1 MNTNHR
7 SPLYHCLTEKI
18 LIGAIWRNFICP
30 KTLFLAV
37 FWYLDWVYCS
47 QLPQNASSITYKSYL
62 HMLHRIFF
70 PKISFFDPKKSK
82 KQPILAV
89 FQCFRHMHD
98 VYDLKCKNILNIDEY
113 NLQYPLISLFDRK
126 NIDWGNLAQLF
137 WPKTLFLAVFWYLD
151 CVYCA
156 QLPIYA
162 SPITYTSYFHML
174 YRIVFLYLFIFNQ
187 KIKKTA
193 DLSHFSVFLG
203 TCKIYII

>member
-1 MNTNHR
+1 
-7 SPLYHCLTEKI
+7 
-18 LIGAIWRNFICP
+18 
-30 KTLFLAV
+30 
-37 FWYLDWVYCS
+37 
-47 QLPQNASSITYKSYL
+47 
-62 HMLHRIFF
+62 
-70 PKISFFDPKKSK
+70 
-82 KQPILAV
+82 
-89 FQCFRHMHD
+89 MHD

-113 NLQYPLISLFDRK
+113 DLQYPLISLFDRK

-187 KIKKTA
+187 KIKKN
-193 DLSHFSVFLG
+193 SWFEPFFSVFRHMQDIHHLK
-203 TCKIYII
+203 CNNIIITDEYELQFHLISIFNRKDIDQGNLVRLFFGFFGSEKPK